1 MFVPNYF
8 FAPSLLHRYS
18 LCCSC
23 RPRKSSSSSFLGHH
37 LRFSCSA
44 WFIHSKPEGTQED
57 ALAPPGTGLN

>member
-23 RPRKSSSSSFLGHH
+23 RPRKSSGIINLRASFMGSVAQPGSCTASRKE
-37 LRFSCSA
+37 LRKMP
-44 WFIHSKPEGTQED
+44 WLLPV
-57 ALAPPGTGLN
+57 LV